1 MPENLMAQA
10 LSHSFKAMLALFPK
24 ECEWIIGLA
33 FRMSRTYLKIAGCC
47 RSDINA
53 E

>member
-24 ECEWIIGLA
+24 ECEWIIVVGLQ
-33 FRMSRTYLKIAGCC
+33 
-47 RSDINA
+47 NV
-53 E
+53 